1 MGVSG
6 TPHAA
11 ASYGE
16 VVDRGAME
24 ATDVRRVLVVGA
36 GTMGQQIGLQ
46 CAAHGLEV
54 VMLDADP
61 AALERARTGLAGLAA
76 FAASDP
82 VFDGVDLAAAV
93 AGITF
98 TTDVA
103 EAGAEAD
110 LVSESV
116 PEDPALKGRVFAAL
130 NLACP
135 GRTVFTT
142 NTSSLLPSM
151 YAQETGRP
159 ARFAALHFHQPVWA
173 ANIVDVMPHPGT
185 SPEVVRLLVDF
196 AVRIGQ
202 VPIELKRESNGYVF
216 NAMYNALNR
225 EAITLAANG
234 VASVED
240 IDKAWTTVTK
250 MERGPFGMLDH
261 VGIDTAWHITD
272 YWARVLHDEQL
283 TRNAAFLKG
292 YLDKGRAGAKTGK
305 GFYDYG

>member
-1 MGVSG
+1 
-6 TPHAA
+6 
-11 ASYGE
+11 
-16 VVDRGAME
+16 ME
-24 ATDVRRVLVVGA
+24 AAEIRRVLVVGA

-54 VMLDADP
+54 VLLDADP
-61 AALERARTGLAGLAA
+61 AALERARQGLAGLAA
-76 FAASDP
+76 YADGDP
-82 VFDGVDLAAAV
+82 AFTGIDLAAAV
-93 AGITF
+93 AGISY
-98 TTDVA
+98 TTDLAFAAA
-103 EAGAEAD
+103 EVD

-135 GRTVFTT
+135 ERTVFTT

-151 YAQETGRP
+151 YAEQTGRA

-173 ANIVDVMPHPGT
+173 ANIVDVMPHAGT
-185 SPEVVRLLVDF
+185 SPEVVRVLLDF

-202 VPIELKRESNGYVF
+202 VPIEIKRESGGYVF

-250 MERGPFGMLDH
+250 MPRGPFGMLDQ

-272 YWARVLHDEQL
+272 YWAKVLHDEQL

-292 YLDKGRAGAKTGK
+292 YLDQGYAGVKTGR